1 MKKWKTLVRRSIQSS
16 GSGNNDSDRGFSMFR
31 YIRRWFDTYKK
42 SLFDSYEPPKPAV
55 YKIGNKK
62 YVRVKRLR
70 TTSKD
75 KGPYLK

>member
-1 MKKWKTLVRRSIQSS
+1 
-16 GSGNNDSDRGFSMFR
+16 MFR
-31 YIRRWFDTYKK
+31 HIRRWFDTYKK

-55 YKIGNKK
+55 YKIGDKK

-75 KGPYLK
+75 NGPYLK

>member
-1 MKKWKTLVRRSIQSS
+1 
-16 GSGNNDSDRGFSMFR
+16 MFR
-31 YIRRWFDTYKK
+31 HIRRWFETYKK
-42 SLFDSYEPPKPAV
+42 LLFDSYEPPKPVV
-55 YKIGNKK
+55 YKIGDKK